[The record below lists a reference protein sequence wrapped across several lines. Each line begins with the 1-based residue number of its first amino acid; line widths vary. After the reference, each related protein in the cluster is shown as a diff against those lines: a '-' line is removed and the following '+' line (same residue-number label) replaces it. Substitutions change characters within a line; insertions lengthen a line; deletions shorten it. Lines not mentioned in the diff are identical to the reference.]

1 MLYVE
6 RAFRCVCVRADVGD
20 LGKRAMLGG
29 SMLCSTSTSDD
40 LRCVVVVAHCT
51 R

>member
-1 MLYVE
+1 MLHVE
-6 RAFRCVCVRADVGD
+6 RAFRCVCVRAGVGD
-20 LGKRAMLGG
+20 LGKRAHAGG
-29 SMLCSTSTSDD
+29 QHALQHQHNDD